1 MMTNFIASE
10 RLHEFASRV
19 FQHFGIPPQDAEQ
32 AADILVLSDLRG
44 IDSHGIARLRS
55 YVGMLSIA
63 ITAATKVIAWARWSI
78 CCAAP

>member
-1 MMTNFIASE
+1 MMPNFFASE

-19 FQHFGIPPQDAEQ
+19 FQHFGIPPQDVEQ

-55 YVGMLSIA
+55 YVGMLSVGRI
-63 ITAATKVIAWARWSI
+63 RR
-78 CCAAP
+78 APAGSR